1 MSDTSDSG
9 SADATRDFDSLDKD
23 MLHRGGAAVESE
35 TVPET
40 SHEYDG
46 DLAYHGIDAGKGDI
60 ISAVEHAHW
69 SSDSERLNRVRGW
82 RKAPRR
88 IGNIELGLQ
97 AGKDC
102 NRVGDDVG
110 DGECPTNYPRG
121 ILVSKLGKADK
132 TWEPRPCPMC
142 SLMAAVRPDL
152 ARDLRVLEAE
162 DAAECEL
169 RAFSS
174 NEAWLHFHDSPH
186 RLSNWVDTVFLGL
199 VPAERGRVSAHP
211 RSGFIG
217 RVGSNDNFGG
227 QVDGTKAEAEGGKG
241 DARQF

>member
-1 MSDTSDSG
+1 MTTSATGKSVD
-9 SADATRDFDSLDKD
+9 DATL
-23 MLHRGGAAVESE
+23 LI
-35 TVPET
+35 
-40 SHEYDG
+40 
-46 DLAYHGIDAGKGDI
+46 L
-60 ISAVEHAHW
+60 
-69 SSDSERLNRVRGW
+69 VRCF
-82 RKAPRR
+82 
-88 IGNIELGLQ
+88 Q
-97 AGKDC
+97 
-102 NRVGDDVG
+102 
-110 DGECPTNYPRG
+110 CPTNYPRG

-227 QVDGTKAEAEGGKG
+227 QVIDCRPALRTRQ
-241 DARQF
+241 DAQVDRLLRRLPWLTVQYRLVPTDPPPAPYRLQVSRTDHRRPTRDCSLCHSELRLVAVHG